1 MVDKTVFMGCNCK
14 GGNKQILNNLESKD
28 HLNLAY
34 EVYRDVI
41 KKKTIE
47 EMDELDQKQVLFGFY
62 SLYPNASGEVSVG
75 HAINT
80 IKSSLKPHYNGIE

>member
-47 EMDELDQKQVLFGFY
+47 EMDDLDQKQVLFGFY
-62 SLYPNASGEVSVG
+62 SLYPNANGEVSVE

>member
-1 MVDKTVFMGCNCK
+1 MGCNCK
-14 GGNKQILNNLESKD
+14 GGNKQILNNLDSKD

-47 EMDELDQKQVLFGFY
+47 EMDELDQKQIMFGFY
-62 SLYPNASGEVSVG
+62 SLYPNAKGEVTIEHG
-75 HAINT
+75 INT
-80 IKSSLKPHYNGIE
+80 IKSSLRPHYNGIE